1 MTDSTPPH
9 VHVAIA
15 GSGFGGLGT
24 AIRLAQSGER
34 DFLVFERST
43 DVGGVWRDNTY
54 PGCACDV
61 ESHLYSFSF
70 ARNPSWTRSFSPQ
83 REIHAY
89 LRETAARF
97 GVLPHLRFDHEI
109 HEATWDDDA
118 QRWRLETS
126 KGPFTADFL
135 VAAVGAP

>member
-1 MTDSTPPH
+1 MSRSTDPAIAH

-24 AIRLAQSGER
+24 AIRLAQAGFH
-34 DFLVFERST
+34 DYLVFERSN

-70 ARNPSWTRSFSPQ
+70 ARNPAWTRSFSPA
-83 REIHAY
+83 REIHGY
-89 LRETAARF
+89 LRACAERF
-97 GVLPHLRFDHEI
+97 GILSRLRFDH
-109 HEATWDDDA
+109 
-118 QRWRLETS
+118 
-126 KGPFTADFL
+126 
-135 VAAVGAP
+135 